1 MRDGEYDVLA
11 SVRSWK
17 SGEVM
22 NGSSSSIGEED
33 GKMKA
38 VIVYSN
44 SPDGKKALVA
54 QLDYLWWKRERGLA

>member
-1 MRDGEYDVLA
+1 
-11 SVRSWK
+11 
-17 SGEVM
+17 
-22 NGSSSSIGEED
+22 
-33 GKMKA
+33 MKA